1 MNQKYCF
8 KSYFSQQ
15 CTQFWDNTKID
26 KTQKYIME
34 DLYYIQTPLET
45 MPCNLRMNKKNLI
58 MEQDD
63 RQYSTNVENAG
74 LELITSDFNN
84 DQGVRITKGNYTFE
98 FFGKIKSIF
107 DQLKRTSIQFNF
119 TQRYTI
125 KKMIAKGTFAT
136 IYLAECKFTQNE
148 YAVKCFEK
156 RQISNEKDKKNLIKE
171 MQILRLMNHNQLL
184 TIYEVFENS
193 SYIYF
198 IQELL
203 KGGDLHEYLERSE
216 KLSEVKVSQIIYNLL
231 NGVQYMHSQGVLHR
245 DIKPENLILRQKNN
259 LNDIVIGDF
268 GLADIYK
275 YDGNYLYRR
284 CGTPGYVAPEI
295 LRGQPYDYKVDIYSI
310 GVLLYILLSGR
321 RPFVGKNNQQT
332 IKLNEMGDINYD
344 DIECSSEAMSLM
356 KKMLESQP
364 ENRISILSAKQH
376 PFITNNVQ
384 KRESQRTKNTLKLD
398 MKCLAQQEC
407 VSVSPILTSRPLNRH
422 PLMNNFTIH
431 TPRQLPRLSHDV
443 KAIAKT
449 ESNDVHRTTISR
461 QSMSR
466 ANLRLNNQFTNLQVF
481 L

>member
-34 DLYYIQTPLET
+34 NLYYIQTPFEST
-45 MPCNLRMNKKNLI
+45 PCNLRLNKKNLI
-58 MEQDD
+58 MEQND

-74 LELITSDFNN
+74 LELITSDLNN
-84 DQGVRITKGNYTFE
+84 DQGVRITKGNFTFE

-107 DQLKRTSIQFNF
+107 DQLKKTSIQFNF

-136 IYLAECKFTQNE
+136 IYLAECRFTQNE

-156 RQISNEKDKKNLIKE
+156 RHIQNEKDKKNLIKE
-171 MQILRLMNHNQLL
+171 MSILRLMNHNQLL

-198 IQELL
+198 VQELL
-203 KGGDLHEYLERSE
+203 KGGDLHDYLERSE
-216 KLSEVKVSQIIYNLL
+216 KLSELKVSQIIYNLL
-231 NGVQYMHSQGVLHR
+231 NGIQYMHSQGVLHR

-268 GLADIYK
+268 GLADFYK

-310 GVLLYILLSGR
+310 GVLMYILISGK

-332 IKLNEMGDINYD
+332 VKLNELGDINYD
-344 DIECSSEAMSLM
+344 EIDCSSEALSLM

-364 ENRISILSAKQH
+364 ENRISIISAKQH
-376 PFITNNVQ
+376 AFFTNNQ
-384 KRESQRTKNTLKLD
+384 NKRDNNPKSKGTLKLD
-398 MKCLAQQEC
+398 VKCIQQQEQF
-407 VSVSPILTSRPLNRH
+407 SVSPILTSRTFNRNS
-422 PLMNNFTIH
+422 MINNLTVH
-431 TPRQLPRLSHDV
+431 TPRQLPRLSHDI
-443 KAIAKT
+443 KSIIKT
-449 ESNDVHRTTISR
+449 ESNEIYRSTISR
-461 QSMSR
+461 QSLSR
-466 ANLRLNNQFTNLQVF
+466 VTLRINNQYTNM
-481 L
+481 

>member
-34 DLYYIQTPLET
+34 NLYYIQTPFET
-45 MPCNLRMNKKNLI
+45 IPCNLKVIKKNLV

-107 DQLKRTSIQFNF
+107 DQLKKTSIQFNF

-136 IYLAECKFTQNE
+136 IYLAECRFTQNE

-156 RQISNEKDKKNLIKE
+156 RHISNEKDRKNLTKE

-193 SYIYF
+193 NYIYF

-203 KGGDLHEYLERSE
+203 KGGDLHDYLERSE
-216 KLSEVKVSQIIYNLL
+216 KLSELKVSQIIYNLL
-231 NGVQYMHSQGVLHR
+231 NGIQYMHSQGILHR

-268 GLADIYK
+268 GLADFYK
-275 YDGNYLYRR
+275 FDGNYLYRR

-310 GVLLYILLSGR
+310 GVLLYILLSGK

-332 IKLNEMGDINYD
+332 VKLNEIGDINYD
-344 DIECSSEAMSLM
+344 DIDCSQEALSLM
-356 KKMLESQP
+356 KKMLDSQP
-364 ENRISILSAKQH
+364 ENRISIISAKQH
-376 PFITNNVQ
+376 PFFINAQ
-384 KRESQRTKNTLKLD
+384 KRDTQKSKLTLKLD
-398 MKCLAQQEC
+398 VKSIQQQDQF
-407 VSVSPILTSRPLNRH
+407 SVSPILTSRPLNRH
-422 PLMNNFTIH
+422 SMINNFTIH

-443 KAIAKT
+443 KTIIKT
-449 ESNDVHRTTISR
+449 EQNEIHRSTVSR
-461 QSMSR
+461 QSHSR
-466 ANLRLNNQFTNLQVF
+466 ANLRLNNQFNNLNIFV
-481 L
+481 